1 MAATMPSPAPS
12 SPTCVVVHRDRG
24 VAADKRPE
32 QPGSRG
38 KSIAMERELPPRRA
52 CSDAGHHRR
61 NSATALGCAPRIKN
75 RVRTADLEQL
85 RFILECFF
93 LSFGPECPQLGRNH
107 PNSDPERYASGRQ
120 QQQQPPP
127 QHYRRRSSV
136 DSGSATSSSSCSTIR
151 SSSSSTT
158 TANAGAAEQLPAEYD
173 HDALLREVL
182 RLFEA
187 GLDGNGGPV
196 LLRHQH
202 IAELASLS
210 SVPGGDE
217 EPEPDFAVGPW
228 GITECGICLETAAL
242 YRRPCCN
249 FPACTPCLKRYYASR
264 VRQNNIQIECCN
276 VRCHQFVSRDE
287 ISARLPADSKEHFHR
302 LLVTAN
308 VSTKT
313 CPHCNHVTR
322 RPKPDNQPL
331 KCDACGSFW
340 CYACHA
346 PWHEGLSCRQFRKG
360 DRLLKAWARTTAH
373 GQVNAQRCPKC
384 KIFIQRITGCDHM
397 HCARCKTHFC
407 YRCGDR
413 FRQLKF
419 FGDHYSKLSV
429 FGCKFRYK
437 ADKPLQRKVVRGA
450 VFGGKLVAAPIVGVL
465 ALCAGVIVVGVGA
478 FAFPLYGGLRL
489 VQRYHSVKKSVNLEN
504 DSTPRL
510 VCFSANGNVWN
521 SRRCGT

>member
-1 MAATMPSPAPS
+1 MAATPPLSS
-12 SPTCVVVHRDRG
+12 SPLPQPRRDRTA
-24 VAADKRPE
+24 VVTERPDH
-32 QPGSRG
+32 GSR
-38 KSIAMERELPPRRA
+38 KFVAMERA
-52 CSDAGHHRR
+52 STDIAGHHRR
-61 NSATALGCAPRIKN
+61 SSASTSCGGAPRLKN
-75 RVRTADLEQL
+75 RVRTPDLEQL

-120 QQQQPPP
+120 QQQQTSAHP
-127 QHYRRRSSV
+127 QHQSHYRRRSSV
-136 DSGSATSSSSCSTIR
+136 DASSAASSNH
-151 SSSSSTT
+151 STT
-158 TANAGAAEQLPAEYD
+158 TTSSTGEPAEYD

-182 RLFEA
+182 RFFEA
-187 GLDGNGGPV
+187 GLEGNGPV

-202 IAELASLS
+202 ITDLASLS
-210 SVPGGDE
+210 AGGE
-217 EPEPDFAVGPW
+217 EPEPHFAVGAW
-228 GITECGICLETAAL
+228 GIAECGICLETVPL
-242 YRRPCCN
+242 YRRPCCA

-264 VRQNNIQIECCN
+264 VRQNSIQIECCN

-302 LLVTAN
+302 LLVNAN

-322 RPKPDNQPL
+322 RPKPENQPL
-331 KCDACGSFW
+331 KCAACGGSW

-489 VQRYHSVKKSVNLEN
+489 VQRYHNVKKSVNLEA

-510 VCFSANGNVWN
+510 VCFS
-521 SRRCGT
+521 

>member
-1 MAATMPSPAPS
+1 MAATMPSPSPS
-12 SPTCVVVHRDRG
+12 SPAAS
-24 VAADKRPE
+24 VAAHRNRAATAEKRTE
-32 QPGSRG
+32 QASSRG
-38 KSIAMERELPPRRA
+38 AKSIAMEFAPRRA
-52 CSDAGHHRR
+52 CSDVGHHRR
-61 NSATALGCAPRIKN
+61 SSATAGNGAPRIKN

-107 PNSDPERYASGRQ
+107 PNSDPERYAAGRQ
-120 QQQQPPP
+120 QQQQQQPTA
-127 QHYRRRSSV
+127 QQQQYRRRSSV
-136 DSGSATSSSSCSTIR
+136 DSGSATSASTCSTIR
-151 SSSSSTT
+151 SSSST
-158 TANAGAAEQLPAEYD
+158 TASNNAGEQVPAEYD

-202 IAELASLS
+202 IAELASMS
-210 SVPGGDE
+210 SMPGGE
-217 EPEPDFAVGPW
+217 EPEPHFTVGPW
-228 GITECGICLETAAL
+228 GIAECGICLETVPL

-287 ISARLPADSKEHFHR
+287 ISARLPADSKDHFHR

-331 KCDACGSFW
+331 KCAACGGSW

-489 VQRYHSVKKSVNLEN
+489 VQRYHNVKKSVNLEN

-510 VCFSANGNVWN
+510 VCFS
-521 SRRCGT
+521 